1 MKYLAT
7 LEQEIILEIK
17 DNNKFL
23 ENLKDYR
30 ESINS
35 TGDEKDVLKHIAYNV
50 ITNGS
55 NSLIEGVG
63 YVGYGSRQPLED
75 WCGVNVMHEDSND
88 IELEE
93 LEPENT

>member
-63 YVGYGSRQPLED
+63 YRLRA
-75 WCGVNVMHEDSND
+75 
-88 IELEE
+88 
-93 LEPENT
+93 